1 MHETQSNLII
11 KLLKFHTESFEK
23 YIKFLE
29 ELKKKLKR
37 EKNDEN
43 KSNEK
48 NTDKKDLNKENTN
61 KEKDEE
67 KNEKNNKKTN
77 NKNSKKIPIN
87 NHKQEK
93 IKISINYF
101 FIYNLR
107 FILKILTMLIIIMFY
122 YIIIDIYNK
131 NRRKNILKFDD
142 FITSLFDIFLNSFF
156 SFGIIKNQ
164 TIYFTDFIIE
174 KNEKINQLNSNYE
187 SITFNNEIYTKD
199 NLTLLQNKK
208 YYFEIPNEEIIK
220 IKKNR

>member
-1 MHETQSNLII
+1 
-11 KLLKFHTESFEK
+11 
-23 YIKFLE
+23 
-29 ELKKKLKR
+29 
-37 EKNDEN
+37 
-43 KSNEK
+43 
-48 NTDKKDLNKENTN
+48 
-61 KEKDEE
+61 
-67 KNEKNNKKTN
+67 
-77 NKNSKKIPIN
+77 
-87 NHKQEK
+87 
-93 IKISINYF
+93 
-101 FIYNLR
+101 
-107 FILKILTMLIIIMFY
+107 MLIIIMFY

-142 FITSLFDIFLNSFF
+142 FITSLFDIFLNSFS

-220 IKKNR
+220 IKKIDNIISLFAINIDMTKNNSYSLLIKLFNGNSCDVLFHLFFYNEQKYNICIEFWSTFVTKGLKKIIVILYISQLKGFYFFLF